1 MKRALITGITGQDGS
16 YLAELLLSKGYEVHG
31 LVRRVAVEDEK
42 TRLSRIIH
50 LVRDEKM
57 TLHPGD
63 VTDYPTV
70 WRLIASVRPDE
81 VYHLA
86 SQSHITTS
94 FEDEHGTFTTNAY
107 STHFLL
113 SAIREVRQE
122 CRFYFAG
129 TSDLFGQPKESPQHE
144 QTPFSPISP
153 YGISKVASFYLTKM
167 YREAYKMFA
176 CSGICFSHE
185 SPRRGHN
192 FVTRKVT
199 STIARIRH
207 GMARDL
213 HLGNLEAK
221 RDWGFAGD
229 YVEAMWLML
238 QQDKPDDYVIGTGE
252 SHSVK
257 EFVEAAFDYA
267 GLDWKQHVVSDQAL
281 FRPIEACEWRADPT
295 KAKSL
300 LGWTARIRFQE
311 LVRMMVDSDL
321 RAVGQELH

>member
-16 YLAELLLSKGYEVHG
+16 YLAELLLRKGYEVHG

-42 TRLSRIIH
+42 SRLSRIIH
-50 LVRDEKM
+50 LVRDERL
-57 TLHPGD
+57 TLHSGD

-94 FEDEHGTFTTNAY
+94 FEDEHGTFTTNA
-107 STHFLL
+107 SSAHFLL
-113 SAIREVRQE
+113 SAIREIRQD

-129 TSDLFGQPKESPQHE
+129 TSDLFGQPKESPQDE
-144 QTPFSPISP
+144 RTPFNPISP
-153 YGISKVASFYLTKM
+153 YGISKVASFFLTKM
-167 YREAYKMFA
+167 YREAYGIFA

-192 FVTRKVT
+192 FVTRKIT
-199 STIARIRH
+199 STVARIKGGIR
-207 GMARDL
+207 REL
-213 HLGNLEAK
+213 RLGNLDVK
-221 RDWGFAGD
+221 RDWGFAAD

-238 QQDKPDDYVIGTGE
+238 QQVKPDDYVIGTGE
-252 SHSVK
+252 SHSVR
-257 EFVEAAFDYA
+257 EFVETAFAYA
-267 GLDWKQHVVSDQAL
+267 GLDWNEYVVIDQAL
-281 FRPIEACEWRADPT
+281 FRPIEACEWRADPA
-295 KAKSL
+295 KAKSV
-300 LGWTARIRFQE
+300 LGWTAKTKFNE

-321 RAVGQELH
+321 VAVQEEMH